1 MMMKSAMT
9 ALLGAVCLLIG
20 WIAASGFPPTVSAQ
34 EPPGD
39 WRISQARVPSQR
51 TWLYNTKTG
60 KVYRIL
66 AFECSADAPNGC
78 LIPIPVAA
86 PKSSLEYLPTAR

>member
-20 WIAASGFPPTVSAQ
+20 WITASGFPPTVSAQ

-39 WRISQARVPSQR
+39 WRISQARVSNL

-60 KVYRIL
+60 KVYCVL
-66 AFECSADAPNGC
+66 MTCGDDAPNGC
-78 LIPIPVAA
+78 LVPIPVAA